1 MKLLRIQVSVFSC
14 VVILYIY
21 IYMFLGQTLDE
32 EVTSEETVFDK
43 SALQR
48 IMQTNQDLLDLVTY
62 IVTWQS
68 HTLTAMLYE

>member
-1 MKLLRIQVSVFSC
+1 
-14 VVILYIY
+14 
-21 IYMFLGQTLDE
+21 MFLGQTLDE

-48 IMQTNQDLLDLVTY
+48 IMQTNQDLLYHVTY

-68 HTLTAMLYE
+68 HTLTATLYG